1 MKVKLLV
8 SRYGP
13 NTSQNAGEIVDIE
26 DATAKRMIAAGQCEP
41 VSKKAEKATRKQQP
55 QTAVEK

>member
-1 MKVKLLV
+1 MKVKLLIARACADGAQ
-8 SRYGP
+8 S
-13 NTSQNAGEIVDIE
+13 AGEIVDIE
-26 DATAKRMIAAGQCEP
+26 EATAKRMIAAGQCEP